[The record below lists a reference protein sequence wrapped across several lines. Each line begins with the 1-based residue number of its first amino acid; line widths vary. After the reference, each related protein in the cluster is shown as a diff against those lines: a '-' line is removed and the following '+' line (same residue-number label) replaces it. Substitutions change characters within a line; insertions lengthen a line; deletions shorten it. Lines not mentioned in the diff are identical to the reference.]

1 MPKTQS
7 KYIIHYQYEWEY
19 DQSPR
24 LLLHELY
31 EQYGYL
37 TADTD
42 TIIDRYDFTDE
53 DITELLATHDLI
65 ELGDFYVDDFL
76 MPESML
82 TLELPTNAKV
92 WVEALTKGTL
102 TNV

>member
-1 MPKTQS
+1 MKTQ
-7 KYIIHYQYEWEY
+7 YIIHYQYEWEY
-19 DQSPR
+19 DPSPR

-31 EQYGYL
+31 EQDGYL

>member
-31 EQYGYL
+31 EQDGYL